1 MKAMNSSR
9 LILMAFALLL
19 ISASC
24 STPPYKQNKYKS
36 AKRSR
41 DCGCYNKAK
50 DTNKTM
56 LSLNDAR

>member
-1 MKAMNSSR
+1 MKAMISLR
-9 LILMAFALLL
+9 LTLIAFTLIV

-41 DCGCYNKAK
+41 DCGCYNKVK
-50 DTNKTM
+50 DNKSM
-56 LSLNDAR
+56 LSLNDPR